1 MARKIVITSGKG
13 GVGKTTVCANLGIV
27 LSKSGYRVAL
37 IDLDFG
43 LNNLD
48 VALCIERQTVFDLYD
63 VFCGRCRPKQAFISH
78 RNFPNLYVLPSD
90 SIKSYANI
98 SGQNI
103 KLILEAIE
111 PSFDFIFLDCPAG
124 IDVGFHRAVSAVN
137 EAFIVTTP
145 NFASL
150 KDADKVLSILE
161 SYKLKNVGLI
171 VNRVRGDLIVGNK
184 MMMPQDIGLL
194 LKSELLGILP
204 EEDDVFLSSGK
215 ELPKNSDS
223 KKAYAVLSENI
234 TAGKRKIF
242 DTTSKYTGFW
252 GCIRKGLKGNL

>member
-13 GVGKTTVCANLGIV
+13 GVGKTTVCANLGII

-48 VALCIERQTVFDLYD
+48 VALCMEKQAVFDLYD
-63 VFCGRCRPKQAFISH
+63 VFCGRCRPKQALMV
-78 RNFPNLYVLPSD
+78 NKKFPNLYVLPSD
-90 SIKSYANI
+90 SIKSYSNI

-103 KLILEAIE
+103 KLIMETLE

-124 IDVGFHRAVSAVN
+124 IDAGFHRAVSAVN
-137 EAFIVTTP
+137 EAFIITTP

-150 KDADKVLSILE
+150 KDADKVQCILE
-161 SYKLKNVGLI
+161 SYKLKYVGLI
-171 VNRVRGDLIVGNK
+171 INRARGDLMLDNK
-184 MMMPQDIGLL
+184 MMSPQDIGLL

-204 EEDDVFLSSGK
+204 EEDDVFLSNGK

-223 KKAYAVLSENI
+223 RKAYNILAGNI
-234 TAGKRKIF
+234 TGGKRKMF
-242 DTTSKYTGFW
+242 DATKKYTGFW
-252 GCIRKGLKGNL
+252 GSIRKGLKGNL

>member
-13 GVGKTTVCANLGIV
+13 GVGKTTVCANLGIA
-27 LSKSGYRVAL
+27 LAKSGYRVAL

-48 VALCIERQTVFDLYD
+48 VTLCVEKQTVFDLYD
-63 VFCGRCRPKQAFISH
+63 VFCGRCRPKQALIS
-78 RNFPNLYVLPSD
+78 NKKFPNLFLLPSD
-90 SIKSYANI
+90 SIKSYSNI

-103 KLILEAIE
+103 KVVIQTIE
-111 PSFDFIFLDCPAG
+111 PSFDFIFIDCPAG

-145 NFASL
+145 NFSSL
-150 KDADKVLSILE
+150 KDADKVLSILNG
-161 SYKLKNVGLI
+161 YKLKNIGLI
-171 VNRVRGDLIVGNK
+171 VNRVRGDLIADNK

-194 LKSELLGILP
+194 LKTELLGILP
-204 EEDDVFLSSGK
+204 EEDDVFLSNGK

-223 KKAYAVLSENI
+223 RRAYGILAENI
-234 TAGKRKIF
+234 VAGKRKIF
-242 DTTSKYTGFW
+242 DTTRKYTGFW
-252 GCIRKGLKGNL
+252 GSIRKGLKGNL

>member
-1 MARKIVITSGKG
+1 MARKIVVTSGKG

-27 LSKSGYRVAL
+27 LSRSGYRVAL

-48 VALCIERQTVFDLYD
+48 VTLCMEKQAVFDLYD
-63 VFCGRCRPKQAFISH
+63 VFCGRCRPKQALLSNK
-78 RNFPNLYVLPSD
+78 NFPNLYLLSSD

-103 KLILEAIE
+103 KIIVETLE
-111 PSFDFIFLDCPAG
+111 PSFDYIFIDCPAG
-124 IDVGFHRAVSAVN
+124 IDIGFHRAISAVN
-137 EAFIVTTP
+137 EAFIVATP

-161 SYKLKNVGLI
+161 SYKLNYVGLI

-184 MMMPQDIGLL
+184 MMLPQDIGSL
-194 LKSELLGILP
+194 LKTELLGILP
-204 EEDDVFLSSGK
+204 EEDEVFLSNGR

-223 KKAYAVLSENI
+223 KKAYLILADNI
-234 TAGKRKIF
+234 TGGKRKIF

-252 GCIRKGLKGNL
+252 GGIRKGLKGSL